1 MSQRERPLSPFM
13 LGSLYRW
20 QITSVMSFLHR
31 ATGVA
36 LSAGAFLLVAW
47 LIALMRGPEVYAT
60 FAACVGSLLGR
71 LVLAAFVFALVFHL
85 LNGIRHL
92 AWDAGVG
99 FSIPGLYKGGYIVAA
114 LTAVITLL
122 VWYFGFAAGG
132 AA

>member
-47 LIALMRGPEVYAT
+47 LIALMRGPDAYAT
-60 FAACVGSLLGR
+60 FAACVGSLPGR
-71 LVLAAFVFALVFHL
+71 LVLAAFVFALAFHFF
-85 LNGIRHL
+85 NGIRHL
-92 AWDAGVG
+92 VWDAGVG
-99 FSIPGLYKGGYIVAA
+99 FSIPGLYKGGYIVVA
-114 LTAVITLL
+114 LTTLFTLL

>member
-31 ATGVA
+31 ATGA
-36 LSAGAFLLVAW
+36 ILSVGAFLLACWLVAV
-47 LIALMRGPEVYAT
+47 MRGPEAYET
-60 FAACVGSLLGR
+60 FAACAASIPGR
-71 LVLAAFVFALVFHL
+71 VVLAAFVLALVYHF

-92 AWDAGVG
+92 VWDAGVG

-114 LTAVITLL
+114 LTAVFTLL
-122 VWYFGFAAGG
+122 IWYFGFSAGG